1 MENMQRH
8 SYGEG
13 KSARVRP
20 TDGDPHV
27 ALGGHRLKRKP
38 IVHSRCVQVHV
49 RDVVKQSVS
58 ILSSKSDAGEIPLVL
73 IPEARSATSIF
84 LEIPTGVYCLLQR
97 FGKDVQGDVGPG
109 LHLLPSWYRIAYVVT
124 KQSCC
129 YDAPVQNCPTADDVR
144 VSVDVT
150 LIFQIVDP
158 HKFIYRLGAKNFD
171 EFLSGTVE
179 EAIRMLVRQETHQT
193 VYSLRGER
201 ADVMLKMLNDKF
213 IESGV
218 TFHDCKVTAVWLP
231 DILANSLEITTKMS
245 KGMEKLK
252 TANEYDFLQIR
263 QDSEMQ
269 IEEIRRR
276 QEQVLVA
283 EAGRKRRA
291 ELEFEQRS
299 VKAEENGEV
308 AMIEANGKV
317 EVDKLKCQTDLDRT
331 KQEFTTWRITEIAK
345 AESNSN
351 SARIKADLMEEQA
364 IIEASWKE
372 EKMLNDAEVIKC
384 EAAMEKEAIR
394 NMAAKREHDLL
405 IREKGILGQFATKGS
420 FNLIG
425 TPGDKL
431 ISAMLKGTFSQGS
444 AARA

>member
-1 MENMQRH
+1 MQRP
-8 SYGEG
+8 SG
-13 KSARVRP
+13 SARVRP
-20 TDGDPHV
+20 SGDDPHAV
-27 ALGGHRLKRKP
+27 HGGHGLKRKP

-49 RDVVKQSVS
+49 KDVVKQSVS
-58 ILSSKSDAGEIPLVL
+58 ILSSKSNAGEIPLVL
-73 IPEARSATSIF
+73 IPEARGAMSLF
-84 LEIPTGVYCLLQR
+84 LEIPTGVWTLLQR
-97 FGKDVQGDVGPG
+97 FGKDVETDIKPG
-109 LHLLPSWYRIAYVVT
+109 LHLLPAWYRIAYVVT

-150 LIFQIVDP
+150 LIFQIVEP

-193 VYSLRGER
+193 VYALRGER

-231 DILANSLEITTKMS
+231 DVLANSLEITTKMG
-245 KGMEKLK
+245 KGMERLK
-252 TANEYDFLQIR
+252 TANEYEFLQIR
-263 QDSEMQ
+263 QESEMQ

-317 EVDKLKCQTDLDRT
+317 EVDKLRTQTDLDRT
-331 KQEFTTWRITEIAK
+331 KKQFTTWRITEIAK
-345 AESNSN
+345 AEANSN
-351 SARIKADLMEEQA
+351 ASKIKADLMEEQA

-372 EKMLNDAEVIKC
+372 QKMLDDAEVIKC
-384 EAAMEKEAIR
+384 EAVMEKEAIR
-394 NMAAKREHDLL
+394 NLAAKREHDLL
-405 IREKGILGQFATKGS
+405 IREKGILGQFAAKGS

-431 ISAMLKGTFSQGS
+431 VNAMLKGTFSQ
-444 AARA
+444 AVVARD